1 MVSINIIKSW
11 FQRGMKPTAAQF
23 AAVFDS
29 FWHKSEKIQIS
40 DVESLDSELSD
51 IKDTVEVLDNSH
63 SVNFKYQD
71 GTPIAVQEVN
81 NGGFI
86 SELPAVEDDKTRNSW
101 QGKKLSELVNIIEDT
116 DVIRHQFPD
125 RTKYVFGW
133 ENGTMNYS
141 DTEFMEDKEILTTLS
156 VPNGTETVSW
166 HAFINCVKLCAV
178 TLPEDL
184 LEIKDG
190 AFKGCKNLVEANL
203 PSSLTA
209 IGAEAFYAAPILG
222 DLDLTAMDT
231 ETIGDYAFSGT
242 KLNSVVVS
250 DTVELGEG
258 VFSHCTRLKS
268 VMLPATLEE
277 IPDHS
282 FDGCSLL
289 RNIELPSTLMSV
301 GDYAFAYSGLYSVT
315 LPVGTNIGSGA
326 FAYCSELGS
335 VVIPEGIGE
344 IGTHAFAYCDKLG
357 SLELP
362 EGIETLEKGREFAYS
377 GLEEI
382 HLPSTL
388 QSVTSAFSGCN
399 KLQDVILPAG
409 IVELYNT
416 FEHCGSLERV
426 TFDKGEAETVEDLPE
441 LILDGT
447 FSGCTSLR
455 EVNFRTVDV
464 PKKFGRI
471 GDYTFP
477 VGETFHVTKDGGFSG
492 YGNNGA
498 WLTCYSSKYYMMCS
512 CKGFSPKW
520 ENGDSGVDDNI
531 GSAVRTVRD
540 YNPDTDTYYFRVG
553 YNRCVVFAPGN
564 VHYDGS
570 AYTFLNNQYSYGRNT
585 ADNNRD
591 LFDFKSDW
599 ENESINGDAVGT
611 WNALTK
617 TEWDWLRVKRENDHF
632 MWTHAKVNGTY
643 GLVLFPDGWNDTTG
657 YITDYG
663 FNYGDE
669 SKHNFTVAQWE
680 ELEAI
685 GAVFLPGAGNYEN
698 HANNCAMYM
707 TSSLVVAHQYC
718 LTLGDTVT
726 FTTEGF
732 NLYAKYQYSDSP
744 SDNHVIDFSIYNTIQ
759 LDLQR
764 KFRLGSRVFEPGI
777 YTVSLEDGV
786 VKTTGN
792 TSLYSGVFRYTGL
805 THIELPEGVTAIG
818 QEAFAGSALESVVLP
833 ALVNN
838 MGDQVFSYCESIGSI
853 DLSRTSIAYI
863 GSGIMGFFSEN
874 HNITLYLPHSVYHCG
889 GQFGGVKELVV
900 TSDLTDSGAFIRSED
915 LTRLVFAHAPY
926 RLDKDMFKYSWES
939 LQTNN
944 IEVIEFP
951 YMWEP
956 DVSAADN
963 IFFAFPGI
971 TTKTLDIMLN
981 RLGYAQNGTITIYVH
996 QDRQGE
1002 ISQTTLDRLA
1012 TRGYTIEYTIP

>member
-1 MVSINIIKSW
+1 MSKDELLKKINSVIYENSEGEISGGRLRNILRLIVDNL
-11 FQRGMKPTAAQF
+11 F
-23 AAVFDS
+23 
-29 FWHKSEKIQIS
+29 HKHQ
-40 DVESLDSELSD
+40 L
-51 IKDTVEVLDNSH
+51 T
-63 SVNFKYQD
+63 VNFNYQD
-71 GTPIAVQEVN
+71 GTPIASQEVN
-81 NGGFI
+81 EGGFI
-86 SELPAVEDDKTRNSW
+86 PELPATDDDKTRNSW
-101 QGKKLSELVNIIEDT
+101 QGKKLSDLVNITEDT

-141 DTEFMEDKEILTTLS
+141 DTEFMEDKELLTTLS
-156 VPNGTETVSW
+156 VPDGTDTVSW

-178 TLPEDL
+178 TLPEEL

-190 AFKGCKNLVEANL
+190 AFKGCNNLVEANL

-222 DLDLTAMDT
+222 DLDLTAMDV

-258 VFSHCTRLKS
+258 VFSRCTRLKS
-268 VMLPATLEE
+268 VTLPATLEE

-289 RNIELPSTLMSV
+289 RDIELPSTLMSV

-344 IGTHAFAYCDKLG
+344 IGAYAFAYCDKLG

-362 EGIETLEKGREFAYS
+362 EGIENLAYGREFAYS

-388 QSVTSAFSGCN
+388 QSVASAFSGCN

-409 IVELYNT
+409 IVELDNT

-426 TFDKGEAETVEDLPE
+426 TFDKGDAETVEDLPE

-492 YGNNGA
+492 YGNDGA
-498 WLTCYSSKYYMMCS
+498 WLHCTANGGGSSY
-512 CKGFSPKW
+512 
-520 ENGDSGVDDNI
+520 
-531 GSAVRTVRD
+531 A
-540 YNPDTDTYYFRVG
+540 
-553 YNRCVVFAPGN
+553 
-564 VHYDGS
+564 
-570 AYTFLNNQYSYGRNT
+570 
-585 ADNNRD
+585 
-591 LFDFKSDW
+591 
-599 ENESINGDAVGT
+599 
-611 WNALTK
+611 
-617 TEWDWLRVKRENDHF
+617 
-632 MWTHAKVNGTY
+632 
-643 GLVLFPDGWNDTTG
+643 
-657 YITDYG
+657 
-663 FNYGDE
+663 
-669 SKHNFTVAQWE
+669 
-680 ELEAI
+680 
-685 GAVFLPGAGNYEN
+685 
-698 HANNCAMYM
+698 
-707 TSSLVVAHQYC
+707 

-726 FTTEGF
+726 FTSDGMEVYG
-732 NLYAKYQYSDSP
+732 KYQYSDSG
-744 SDNHVIDFSIYNTIQ
+744 SSNCTIDFADYTTIQ
-759 LDLQR
+759 LELQCQ
-764 KFRLGSRVFEPGI
+764 FRLGSRLFEPGI

-792 TSLYSGVFRYTGL
+792 TSLYNGVFKYTGL
-805 THIELPEGVTAIG
+805 THIELPEGVTVIG
-818 QEAFAGSALESVVLP
+818 QDAFAGSALESVVLP
-833 ALVNN
+833 ASVNY
-838 MGDQVFSYCESIGSI
+838 MSDGVFSYCESIGSI
-853 DLSRTSIAYI
+853 DLSRTSIASI
-863 GSGIMGFFSEN
+863 GSGIMGFFNEN

-889 GQFGGVKELVV
+889 CQFGGVKELVV
-900 TSDLTDSGAFIRSED
+900 TSDLTDSGAFIWSED

-971 TTKTLDIMLN
+971 TTETLDIMLN
-981 RLGYAQNGTITIYVH
+981 RLGYAQNGSIKIYVH
-996 QDRQGE
+996 SDRQGE
-1002 ISQTTLDRLA
+1002 IPQTTLDRLA
-1012 TRGYTIEYTIP
+1012 TRGYTIEYTTP

>member
-51 IKDTVEVLDNSH
+51 IKDTVEVLDNSY
-63 SVNFKYQD
+63 SVNFSYQD
-71 GTPIAVQEVN
+71 GTPIATQEVN
-81 NGGFI
+81 EGGFI
-86 SELPAVEDDKTRNSW
+86 AELPAVEDDKTRNSW
-101 QGKKLSELVNIIEDT
+101 QGKKLSELVNITEDT

-156 VPNGTETVSW
+156 LPDGTETVSW

-178 TLPEDL
+178 TLPEEL

-190 AFKGCKNLVEANL
+190 AFKGCKNLVEINL
-203 PSSLTA
+203 PASLTA
-209 IGAEAFYAAPILG
+209 IGAEAFYAAPILY
-222 DLDLTAMDT
+222 DLDLTAMDV

-258 VFSHCTRLKS
+258 VFSRCTRLKS
-268 VMLPATLEE
+268 VTLPATLEE

-289 RNIELPSTLMSV
+289 RDIELPSALMSV

-335 VVIPEGIGE
+335 VVIPEGIGV
-344 IGTHAFAYCDKLG
+344 IGAYAFAYCDKLG

-377 GLEEI
+377 GLDEI
-382 HLPSTL
+382 SLPSTL
-388 QSVTSAFSGCN
+388 KRVGSSFSGCS
-399 KLQDVILPAG
+399 KLQEVTLPAG
-409 IVELYNT
+409 IEQLSGT
-416 FEHCGSLERV
+416 FEYCESLERV
-426 TFDKGEAETVEDLPE
+426 TFDKGDAEVVEDLPE

-464 PKKFGRI
+464 PAKFGRI
-471 GDYTFP
+471 GDYKFP
-477 VGETFHVTKDGGFSG
+477 VDETFHVTKDGTFSG
-492 YGNNGA
+492 YA
-498 WLTCYSSKYYMMCS
+498 WDAIKLTFYTFKYQMMCS
-512 CKGFSPKW
+512 CKDFAPKW
-520 ENGDSGVDDNI
+520 EDDYMGVDDNS
-531 GSAVRTVRD
+531 GATVRPVRD
-540 YNPDTDTYYFRVG
+540 YNPDTDTYYFTVDN
-553 YNRCVVFAPGN
+553 NRRVVFAPGN

-570 AYTFLNNQYSYGRNT
+570 IYTFLSNQYTYGRNAS
-585 ADNNRD
+585 ADNRD
-591 LFDFKSDW
+591 LFDFKADW
-599 ENESINGDAVGT
+599 NLESINGDAAGT
-611 WNALTK
+611 WNTM
-617 TEWDWLRVKRENDHF
+617 TRSEWDVLLARSENGSV
-632 MWTHAKVNGTY
+632 MWTHAKVNGIY
-643 GLVLFPDGWNDTTG
+643 GLVLLPDGWNNTSEVTMV
-657 YITDYG
+657 YG
-663 FNYGDE
+663 HNYGDDNVN
-669 SKHNFTVAQWE
+669 SYTVAEWE
-680 ELEAI
+680 ALEAL

-698 HANNCAMYM
+698 HQNNCAMCM
-707 TSSLVVAHQYC
+707 TSSPSIHGSYSLS
-718 LTLGDTVT
+718 LGDTIT
-726 FTTEGF
+726 FTEDGMEGH
-732 NLYAKYQYSDSP
+732 LHYQYSTVTVDRSFIF
-744 SDNHVIDFSIYNTIQ
+744 SDYRMVTLTAQ
-759 LDLQR
+759 CQ
-764 KFRLGSRVFEPGI
+764 FRLGSKVFEPGI

-792 TSLYSGVFRYTGL
+792 TSIYSRVFKYTGL
-805 THIELPEGVTAIG
+805 THIEPPEGVTGIY
-818 QEAFAGSALESVVLP
+818 QEAFACSALESVVLP
-833 ALVNN
+833 ASVNN
-838 MGDQVFSYCESIGSI
+838 MGDWVFSYCESIGSI
-853 DLSRTSIAYI
+853 DLSRTSIASI
-863 GSGIMGFFSEN
+863 GSGIMGFFGEN
-874 HNITLYLPHSVYHCG
+874 HNITLYLPHSVYYCG
-889 GQFGGVKELVV
+889 GQFGSVKELVV
-900 TSDLTDSGAFIRSED
+900 TSDLTNPGAFIRSED
-915 LTRLVFAHAPY
+915 LTRLVFARAPY

-939 LQTNN
+939 LLTNN

-971 TTKTLDIMLN
+971 TTETLDIMLN
-981 RLGYAQNGTITIYVH
+981 RLGYAQNGSIKIYVH
-996 QDRQGE
+996 SDRQGE
-1002 ISQTTLDRLA
+1002 IPQTTLDRLA